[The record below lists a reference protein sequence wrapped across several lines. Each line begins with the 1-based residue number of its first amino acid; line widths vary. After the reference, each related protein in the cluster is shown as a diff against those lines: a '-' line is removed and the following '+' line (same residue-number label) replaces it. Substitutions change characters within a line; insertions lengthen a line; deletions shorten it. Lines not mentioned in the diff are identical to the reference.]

1 MTTAVAQD
9 ITFEADSH
17 TYWYGMEAIPSVS
30 EILRPLTE
38 KYIDAIPE
46 GILNWKRDLGTAVHK
61 ACELFDLGTLDE
73 SALDERI
80 VPYLEEYKTFLVDCR
95 PEWKAIESIV
105 FEQDA
110 RYAGTL
116 DRAGTVNAHPTIL
129 DIKTSNAIQPVA
141 AIQLW
146 AYALAYDDMAA
157 PDLCVLQLTGKG
169 KYVLKTFTDYELYSD
184 TWNALLALRR
194 WNKLTEKTK

>member
-1 MTTAVAQD
+1 MTSATAD
-9 ITFEADSH
+9 ITFEAESH

-30 EILRPLTE
+30 EVLRPLTE
-38 KYIDAIPE
+38 QYLAAIPE
-46 GILNWKRDLGTAVHK
+46 GILNWKRDLGIAVHK

-73 SALDERI
+73 TGLDERI

-95 PEWKAIESIV
+95 PEWKAIESVV
-105 FEQDA
+105 FEPDA

-116 DRAGTVNAHPTIL
+116 DRAGTVNGHPTII
-129 DIKTSNAIQPVA
+129 DIKTSTAIQPTA

-146 AYALAYDDMAA
+146 AYALAYGEMGVH
-157 PDLCVLQLTGKG
+157 DLCVLQLTGKG
-169 KYVLKTFTDYELYSD
+169 KYHLKTFTDYDLYYD

-194 WNKLTEKTK
+194 WNKETGK